1 MGGNTEGE
9 GELEGPASVDE
20 GVPVAAAATGESEG
34 GCVGGMERVG
44 APTVALPSA
53 LPLLLALL
61 LSLKLYEGGALCE
74 AQLEL
79 VVTAVA
85 VRGGE
90 REANAAVGVPPLLT
104 VAEGGGEYDG
114 GRDAALE
121 GLNAF
126 EALGALGVGCK
137 VNAGEAD
144 AEGLPEGNST
154 VGVRGGEA
162 VKRGE
167 KVISAEGESSELE
180 EKDGEREAANEK
192 CALSEGKEAV
202 GVKEPPPPPLPPLT
216 EGA

>member
-104 VAEGGGEYDG
+104 VTGETM
-114 GRDAALE
+114 
-121 GLNAF
+121 
-126 EALGALGVGCK
+126 
-137 VNAGEAD
+137 
-144 AEGLPEGNST
+144 LPLTASFPPST
-154 VGVRGGEA
+154 VVGPVYVLLPVR
-162 VKRGE
+162 
-167 KVISAEGESSELE
+167 
-180 EKDGEREAANEK
+180 
-192 CALSEGKEAV
+192 LSV
-202 GVKEPPPPPLPPLT
+202 PVPDLVNTPVV
-216 EGA
+216 